1 MKRPPKIDS
10 DWFYEALND
19 SGQSLRAVA
28 RHMKMDPSLLSRK
41 FRGEVWFKPHE
52 LESVCGF
59 LHISNDEALRRAG
72 LMGDIG
78 LVLVTMDHIIDG
90 YGAIDVSSESMSLA
104 ADLRYRI
111 QGALRV
117 DDTVEMEAAQIRA
130 SKGPLL
136 ALDDSVAVFA
146 RQSSSIDSAAV
157 GALSVLTP
165 ENGHRFL
172 ANLTRVRK
180 TGEAVFTTPDGTEA
194 EGTLK
199 AATPVLLI
207 IP

>member
-10 DWFYEALND
+10 QWFYDALDEA
-19 SGQSLRAVA
+19 GQSLRSVA

-52 LESVCGF
+52 IEAVCNF
-59 LHISNDEALRRAG
+59 IRLSSDEALRRAG
-72 LMGDIG
+72 LMGDMG
-78 LVLVTMDHIIDG
+78 LVLVTMDHVVDG
-90 YGAIDVSSESMSLA
+90 FGAIAKADEELSLT

-130 SKGPLL
+130 TKGPLL

-146 RQSSSIDSAAV
+146 RQSGDIDSAAV

-165 ENGHRFL
+165 QKGERFL
-172 ANLTRVRK
+172 AHLTRVRK
-180 TGEAVFTTPDGTEA
+180 TGEAVFTTPDGKEGEA
-194 EGTLK
+194 QLK
-199 AATPVLLI
+199 AASPVLLI

>member
-10 DWFYEALND
+10 QWFYDALDEA
-19 SGQSLRAVA
+19 GQSLRAVA
-28 RHMKMDPSLLSRK
+28 RQMKMDPSLLSRK

-52 LESVCGF
+52 VESVCG
-59 LHISNDEALRRAG
+59 LLRLSSDEALRRAG
-72 LMGDIG
+72 LMGDMG

-90 YGAIDVSSESMSLA
+90 YGTIDKADEKLALA

-117 DDTVEMEAAQIRA
+117 DETQEMEAAQIRA
-130 SKGPLL
+130 DKGPLL
-136 ALDDSVAVFA
+136 ALDDSVAVFE
-146 RQSSSIDSAAV
+146 RQSSMIDTASV

-165 ENGHRFL
+165 KSGERFV
-172 ANLTRVRK
+172 AHLTRVRK
-180 TGEAVFTTPDGTEA
+180 TGEAVYRTPDGK
-194 EGTLK
+194 EGETVLK